1 MNPRKDHTEEQRIMR
16 DMGTMIVRYLPE
28 GADMKL
34 ELKKLWLI
42 CPHGYKNF
50 NSFYKC
56 TYVHTSKS
64 VIG

>member
-1 MNPRKDHTEEQRIMR
+1 MR
-16 DMGTMIVRYLPE
+16 NMGTMIVRYLPE